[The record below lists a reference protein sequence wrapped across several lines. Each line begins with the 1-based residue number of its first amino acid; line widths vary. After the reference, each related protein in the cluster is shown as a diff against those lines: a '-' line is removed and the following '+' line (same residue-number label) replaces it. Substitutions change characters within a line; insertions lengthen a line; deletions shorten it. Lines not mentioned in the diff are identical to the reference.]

1 MLDSPEE
8 ILGDLVCNKLH
19 RSGVYPNA
27 MGTTMQESLDSERV
41 AEWVREHGGAV
52 RGYLRGTIGRD
63 DIIDD
68 MFQEVFFRA
77 WQGRSRYEERGCSR
91 SYLLQIADRVACDRF
106 RRSKSEPTLGDEIWS
121 IEEPANSAMNPAAMA
136 AGAETTRKLD
146 AALKQLAPIQR
157 RALLLRY
164 FGQLS
169 FAEIAETIGC
179 PLNTALSHC
188 HRGLQT
194 LRKHFERGEP

>member
-1 MLDSPEE
+1 MNF
-8 ILGDLVCNKLH
+8 VCNKDD

-27 MGTTMQESLDSERV
+27 METIMQESVDSERV

-52 RGYLRGTIGRD
+52 RGYLRGIVGRQD
-63 DIIDD
+63 LIDD
-68 MFQEVFFRA
+68 LFQEVFFRA
-77 WQGRSRYEERGCSR
+77 WQGRWRYEERGFAR
-91 SYLLQIADRVACDRF
+91 SYLLQIADWAACDRF
-106 RRSKSEPTLGDEIWS
+106 RRTKSETSLGDEVWS
-121 IEEPANSAMNPAAMA
+121 IEEPAATAMNPAVLASNS
-136 AGAETTRKLD
+136 ETTNQLD
-146 AALKQLAPIQR
+146 AALRQLGPIQR

-169 FAEIAETIGC
+169 FSEIAETIGC

-194 LRKHFERGEP
+194 LRKHFEGGEP